1 MARREAESDGEVTRL
16 AGALKRQ
23 LRLHAA
29 REAWI
34 SASGTEAATPSAPAP
49 VRHGTGVGGGFPDV
63 TESARTLPRALD
75 VDNGLRAVR
84 AVDNVPHLVDPQG
97 NAYLISQDGTF
108 WRSKASGGGAVAFD
122 ERAYHGLVRE
132 ADELGLL
139 GAGHTPVLVLP
150 DGAWAAPSAPLAA
163 EEGGSA
169 MDVEPEDPSTL
180 ALSRGVRN
188 LFLGD
193 LGTAA
198 GARVAVRR
206 YHAGAS
212 ERLSRG
218 ARRKLAK
225 AKKRTATG
233 GSTSKPS
240 G

>member
-1 MARREAESDGEVTRL
+1 M
-16 AGALKRQ
+16 
-23 LRLHAA
+23 
-29 REAWI
+29 
-34 SASGTEAATPSAPAP
+34 
-49 VRHGTGVGGGFPDV
+49 
-63 TESARTLPRALD
+63 
-75 VDNGLRAVR
+75 
-84 AVDNVPHLVDPQG
+84 PHLVDPQG

-150 DGAWAAPSAPLAA
+150 DGAWAAPSARAAA

-193 LGTAA
+193 LGTVTTEGGGNGGVARA
-198 GARVAVRR
+198 GKKKRKQKGKKRF
-206 YHAGAS
+206 G
-212 ERLSRG
+212 SRG
-218 ARRKLAK
+218 GRGRN
-225 AKKRTATG
+225 
-233 GSTSKPS
+233 KPPTTE